1 MMDESADPA
10 RRVAQQA
17 VRTGAGTSAASSS
30 QLVTVDMGEG
40 RTILIDARIDSEP
53 DPERRVSIGQ
63 KVPFDGVAESIDA
76 ISSRIVGALQRA
88 KPDKATVEF
97 GLDVGVESGQLTSM
111 LVKGSGTATIKVTLE
126 WGTQE

>member
-1 MMDESADPA
+1 MDESVEAASSVPHQAA
-10 RRVAQQA
+10 RP
-17 VRTGAGTSAASSS
+17 GAGTSAAGSS

-53 DPERRVSIGQ
+53 DPERRVSIRQ

-88 KPDKATVEF
+88 KPDRATVEF

>member
-1 MMDESADPA
+1 VSA
-10 RRVAQQA
+10 
-17 VRTGAGTSAASSS
+17 GAGASAGGSS
-30 QLVTVDMGEG
+30 QLVTVDLGEG
-40 RTILIDARIDSEP
+40 RTILIDARTDSEP